1 MILNKRVLLFYLI
14 KKDVT
19 FFRSLHIC
27 ISNKSLYLKSYDIT
41 MSITI
46 SNKLRYWQYIFSSK
60 KTRQGIKIRGLFEAF
75 FSKNWKLEFTQIAIK
90 TYLKRFHSLK
100 ICTSRMKSDYYCY
113 TTALDKGCAQV
124 LRRFTSCLRR
134 LGGLSQ

>member
-14 KKDVT
+14 TKDVT

-46 SNKLRYWQYIFSSK
+46 SNKLRYWQYILSSK
-60 KTRQGIKIRGLFEAF
+60 RTRQGIKIRGLFEAF

-100 ICTSRMKSDYYCY
+100 ICTSRMKSGYQYYTSSLRKACI
-113 TTALDKGCAQV
+113 QV
-124 LRRFTSCLRR
+124 VHRFASCSPRF
-134 LGGLSQ
+134 GGSSQ